1 MNSYIF
7 ELKINLKN
15 IFFLNFI
22 QFSFLMKYNIIENY
36 NTQFLNLISFDD
48 EDLFLVYYLINLENL
63 YFLNIE

>member
-15 IFFLNFI
+15 IFFSNFI
-22 QFSFLMKYNIIENY
+22 QVSFLMKYNIIENY
-36 NTQFLNLISFDD
+36 NIQFSNLINFDD